1 MPKEGGEAAGTEIQK
16 EEVTEVDYADDCNE
30 IDNLR
35 EEQTPEEMKFYE
47 GAITVLIKW
56 LLKAGLRENRG
67 KRVMELLGAGD
78 FKLLGVWLGF
88 SGRDIRERRRRA
100 WGVFYGIQSKLA
112 GVRTKWTVKVTLAF
126 SAIRGTLS
134 YGLVALGVE
143 VTELQDL
150 QDCEDAILRRLL
162 DKPRWKTEL
171 EGINISDLRARSRFP
186 KLSIWLQFHKA
197 KYVAHH
203 LRHPETLVSRSLRGV
218 YVPHLKSESE
228 DDAYYSLAHEPVG
241 IKERKMM
248 PVTAL
253 ENALGWIVNEV
264 GIPRERVAEVM
275 KDSDEEKRFFRLVNA
290 EALIRC
296 TLEDWRKAK
305 KWSEEEEQEAKK
317 ELMRKHKVANE
328 NLDTVKGR
336 FPQIPVVGARRGG
349 RERGFIEQDEKDEED
364 DEDSS
369 EQENEEP
376 TETASE
382 SESSSSSSSSSTSSS
397 ASSTSTSSSSSSS
410 SGSDSEA
417 SAEEKYASK
426 MLTKFRER
434 RIKEEEKKT
443 KEWLERLQGRVREI
457 KGRRH
462 RAAKTRSFRAKPLK
476 PRALRKFRCE
486 ACEVN
491 FSTGLYAMVLHDEA
505 HQRGEAVKVYKTSC
519 GSYRPETH
527 MYNRTTHKMYP
538 GGNCKL
544 ERIVLPSDVTVK
556 KGRIYCRGCEKTN
569 FKWRKRGLLGR
580 AKSLA
585 LWKKHERKCAGFLP
599 KKK

>member
-1 MPKEGGEAAGTEIQK
+1 MA
-16 EEVTEVDYADDCNE
+16 
-30 IDNLR
+30 
-35 EEQTPEEMKFYE
+35 EMKFYE
-47 GAITVLIKW
+47 GAIVVLIKW
-56 LLKAGLRENRG
+56 LLKAGLRENRL
-67 KRVMELLGAGD
+67 KRIAEIIAQGD

-100 WGVFYGIQSKLA
+100 WGVYYGVQSKLA
-112 GVRTKWTVKVTLAF
+112 GVKTKWIIKVSLAF

-162 DKPRWKTEL
+162 DKPRWKTDL

-197 KYVAHH
+197 KYVMHH
-203 LRHPETLVSRSLRGV
+203 LRHPESLTSKSLRGV
-218 YVPHLKSESE
+218 FVPHLKDEWG

-241 IKERKMM
+241 IKERKIM
-248 PVTAL
+248 PTTAL
-253 ENALGWIVNEV
+253 ENAIQWIVNEV
-264 GIPRERVAEVM
+264 GVPRDRIAEVAT
-275 KDSDEEKRFFRLVNA
+275 DSEDEKFYFRTINA

-305 KWSEEEEQEAKK
+305 KWDEADEEQAKQ
-317 ELMRKHKVANE
+317 ELMKKHKVANG
-328 NLDTVKGR
+328 NLDTVRVR
-336 FPQIPVVGARRGG
+336 FPQTLSSRSAVDR
-349 RERGFIEQDEKDEED
+349 RERGFLEEDEKSEGGESDSDSTAAAAAEGDNANIHDEI
-364 DEDSS
+364 SS
-369 EQENEEP
+369 ESASPP
-376 TETASE
+376 TSD
-382 SESSSSSSSSSTSSS
+382 SESSSSSSSSS
-397 ASSTSTSSSSSSS
+397 SSTSTSSSSSGSS
-410 SGSDSEA
+410 SSSEDESSTSEA
-417 SAEEKYASK
+417 ENHASL

-434 RIKEEEKKT
+434 RIAEEEKKT
-443 KEWLERLQGRVREI
+443 KEWLKKLGGRVREI

-462 RAAKTRSFRAKPLK
+462 RAKKLRSYRAKPLR
-476 PRALRKFRCE
+476 PRTLKKFRCE
-486 ACEVN
+486 QCGVN
-491 FSTGLYAMVLHDEA
+491 YSTGLYAMVLHDEA
-505 HQRGEAVKVYKTSC
+505 HQRGEAVKVYKTTC

-544 ERIVLPSDVTVK
+544 ERIVLPADVKLK
-556 KGRIYCRGCEKTN
+556 KGRIYCRGCDKTH

-585 LWKKHERKCAGFLP
+585 LWKKHERKCTGFIP